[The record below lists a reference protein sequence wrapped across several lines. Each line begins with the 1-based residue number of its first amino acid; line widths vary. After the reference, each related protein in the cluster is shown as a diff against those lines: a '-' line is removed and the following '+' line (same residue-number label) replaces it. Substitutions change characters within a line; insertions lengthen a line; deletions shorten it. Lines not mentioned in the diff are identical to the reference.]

1 MKILSCYIANFGC
14 IKNKEY
20 KFNEHLNA
28 FCEDNGQ
35 GKSTLAAFIKAMFYG
50 LPKSSNKSFDREHY
64 IPFDNIEASGNI
76 LFVYNNKEYK
86 IERTFFKNIKDDDI
100 KIYEN
105 GKINND
111 LLPTPGEIIF
121 GLDLES
127 FNRTM
132 FIYSN
137 DLEINSTDNIN
148 SKMSHYVEDSTFDLN
163 EVIDKL
169 DKYKKKLKPSRLAD
183 EKGLIADVTNTISK
197 KNDDLNNLYD
207 IKNNLIGIDMM
218 NIMNK

>member
-1 MKILSCYIANFGC
+1 M
-14 IKNKEY
+14 
-20 KFNEHLNA
+20 
-28 FCEDNGQ
+28 
-35 GKSTLAAFIKAMFYG
+35 
-50 LPKSSNKSFDREHY
+50 
-64 IPFDNIEASGNI
+64 
-76 LFVYNNKEYK
+76 
-86 IERTFFKNIKDDDI
+86 
-100 KIYEN
+100 
-105 GKINND
+105 
-111 LLPTPGEIIF
+111 
-121 GLDLES
+121 DLES

-197 KNDDLNNLYD
+197 K
-207 IKNNLIGIDMM
+207 K
-218 NIMNK
+218 